1 MSTIGLLF
9 GALAVVA
16 TLLRAPPVSLGLGGF
31 AYWIIVHSVYVLGP
45 ILGQPTVLER
55 SAGAISKNSE

>member
-16 TLLRAPPVSLGLGGF
+16 TLLRSPGVALGGF
-31 AYWIIVHSVYVLGP
+31 AYWIIVHS
-45 ILGQPTVLER
+45 
-55 SAGAISKNSE
+55 A

>member
-16 TLLRAPPVSLGLGGF
+16 TLLRAPGVALGLGGF
-31 AYWIIVHSVYVLGP
+31 AYWIIVH
-45 ILGQPTVLER
+45 T
-55 SAGAISKNSE
+55 A